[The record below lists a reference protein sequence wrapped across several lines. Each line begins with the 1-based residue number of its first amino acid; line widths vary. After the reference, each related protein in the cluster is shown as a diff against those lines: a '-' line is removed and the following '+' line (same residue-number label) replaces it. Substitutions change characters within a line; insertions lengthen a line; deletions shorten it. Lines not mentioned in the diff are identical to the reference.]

1 MHRGLLAYVVAII
14 VVIIAAYLYTG
25 FRFLPF
31 VKNAKITTTVNPIIS
46 GTTTIQTSS
55 TTTVI
60 GSTINSS
67 IPVTSCSH
75 VNIIGQAYSTTY
87 TEFCN
92 SSGGTFGLWVAAGN
106 SGMEH
111 VSIVGANNRTYVNQ
125 TSKYYCTTFYQN
137 FTGPAQLYKITYE
150 TGPGGGI
157 CGNSQ
162 IIINTTTTPP
172 LVVYSDIYN
181 GNFGSGEYTGWNM
194 SSPGFGSTPFN
205 ISYAN
210 KKICYQGRPWSN
222 YNGSYFATTYNCGT
236 TTSPGN
242 LTSSPFIV
250 SPSNPFL
257 NFRLISPQDNN
268 LYVEVLL
275 ANYKIVNGQQMYI
288 NSTPVEIAHFNT
300 FNNTITQYPQSTF
313 ANVTL
318 PLTLYVNKPVEIR
331 LVAREYSSS
340 FIAAGDF
347 VTSNKPS
354 QDRGIAENI
363 TFTN

>member
-1 MHRGLLAYVVAII
+1 
-14 VVIIAAYLYTG
+14 
-25 FRFLPF
+25 
-31 VKNAKITTTVNPIIS
+31 
-46 GTTTIQTSS
+46 
-55 TTTVI
+55 
-60 GSTINSS
+60 
-67 IPVTSCSH
+67 
-75 VNIIGQAYSTTY
+75 
-87 TEFCN
+87 
-92 SSGGTFGLWVAAGN
+92 
-106 SGMEH
+106 
-111 VSIVGANNRTYVNQ
+111 
-125 TSKYYCTTFYQN
+125 
-137 FTGPAQLYKITYE
+137 
-150 TGPGGGI
+150 
-157 CGNSQ
+157 
-162 IIINTTTTPP
+162 
-172 LVVYSDIYN
+172 
-181 GNFGSGEYTGWNM
+181 M

-300 FNNTITQYPQSTF
+300 FNNTITQYSQSTF